1 MRDCVIGRT
10 RAIATL
16 SAVFARRSGIR
27 ICICR
32 FQPKSISALT
42 VFTGKGWKKLKVKKR
57 SKKLKA
63 RLRAACEAAALIIWP
78 AVMAATRG
86 YYDAGTVFGD
96 MIVAAMYCMIIEIVI
111 RETRKEH
118 K

>member
-1 MRDCVIGRT
+1 M
-10 RAIATL
+10 
-16 SAVFARRSGIR
+16 
-27 ICICR
+27 
-32 FQPKSISALT
+32 
-42 VFTGKGWKKLKVKKR
+42 KKR

-96 MIVAAMYCMIIEIVI
+96 MIVAAMYCGILEMVI
-111 RETRKEH
+111 RTTGKERRKND
-118 K
+118 